1 MEQSDNLD
9 QALWS
14 ARGGDR
20 DAFAV
25 LVREH
30 QSMVFSIAWNYLRN
44 QPSAEEL
51 AQEVFLDLFQNVK
64 SIESRA
70 HLTFWLRRVTS
81 HRCIDYT
88 RRRANRPGIALE
100 DAPEPS
106 ASPEIPDP
114 FLSGTLQKLTASLPE
129 KPRMVV
135 ILRFQEDMDPA
146 DIARTLDMPLNTVKS
161 HLQRS
166 LAILKE
172 KLERTRVRS

>member
-1 MEQSDNLD
+1 MQQASNQE
-9 QALWS
+9 QALWG

-25 LVREH
+25 LVRDH
-30 QSMVFSIAWNYLRN
+30 QSMVYSIAWNYLRSR
-44 QPSAEEL
+44 PCAEEL

-64 SIESRA
+64 SIESPA

-81 HRCIDYT
+81 HRCIDFT
-88 RRRANRPGIALE
+88 RRRANRSGVALE
-100 DAPEPS
+100 DVPEPVS
-106 ASPEIPDP
+106 TPDMPDP
-114 FLSGTLQKLTASLPE
+114 FVSDALRKLTASLPE

-135 ILRFQEDMDPA
+135 ILRYQEDMDPA
-146 DIARTLDMPLNTVKS
+146 DIARALDMPLNTVKS